1 MWGKP
6 TEGQGL
12 LQQGAF
18 SDHKSLSE
26 SRVIKKKKHFLLQKE
41 VNKAEKNCVFGSRM
55 KGVGTGKK
63 GWCDQ
68 KEGLRMSYP
77 KASLFSKRTT

>member
-18 SDHKSLSE
+18 SVSQGLLK
-26 SRVIKKKKHFLLQKE
+26 KKKKHFLLQKE
-41 VNKAEKNCVFGSRM
+41 VNKAEKNCMFGSRM
-55 KGVGTGKK
+55 KGVGTGNK

-68 KEGLRMSYP
+68 KGGLRMSYP
-77 KASLFSKRTT
+77 KASLFPKRTT

>member
-18 SDHKSLSE
+18 SVSQGLL
-26 SRVIKKKKHFLLQKE
+26 KKKK
-41 VNKAEKNCVFGSRM
+41 KA
-55 KGVGTGKK
+55 
-63 GWCDQ
+63 
-68 KEGLRMSYP
+68 
-77 KASLFSKRTT
+77 FSFTERSQQS

>member
-26 SRVIKKKKHFLLQKE
+26 SRVIKKKK
-41 VNKAEKNCVFGSRM
+41 A
-55 KGVGTGKK
+55 
-63 GWCDQ
+63 
-68 KEGLRMSYP
+68 
-77 KASLFSKRTT
+77 FSFTERSQQS